1 MSNSAGSQMGNP
13 TRKMRVSDPL
23 VCRPEVM
30 DRSNRHSPEKEESKQ
45 KQADHPFRRQ
55 GILAYVTL
63 WLLSVLF
70 AAVLIAWLAK
80 SAHISSYRGVAQGA
94 FQKLWHGPYMTFYG
108 PVLITARYGDQP
120 YWHQIMVSDLTI
132 SWKDYKQ
139 MKNGELKPIF
149 VSPVINEAVKQINE
163 DLGKRNLPVGE
174 SQHGQD
180 DSALTHGSESQEVD
194 QPEQKL
200 HPQPVPN
207 R

>member
-1 MSNSAGSQMGNP
+1 MSNSAGDPIGKP
-13 TRKMRVSDPL
+13 TGEMRVPNPL
-23 VCRPEVM
+23 DCRPVVM
-30 DRSNRHSPEKEESKQ
+30 DRSNTHSAEEDKSKQ
-45 KQADHPFRRQ
+45 KRTSHWSRRLR
-55 GILAYVTL
+55 IFANVTL

-70 AAVLIAWLAK
+70 TAVLIAWLTK
-80 SAHISSYRGVAQGA
+80 SAHISYRGVAQGA
-94 FQKLWHGPYMTFYG
+94 FQKLWHGQYMTFYG
-108 PVLITARYGDQP
+108 PVLIAARYGDQP

-132 SWKDYKQ
+132 SWKDYEQ

-149 VSPVINEAVKQINE
+149 VSPVINEAVRQINE

-174 SQHGQD
+174 SQHGHD

-200 HPQPVPN
+200 HPQAVPN

>member
-1 MSNSAGSQMGNP
+1 MSNSAGDPIGNP
-13 TRKMRVSDPL
+13 TREMSVPDPL
-23 VCRPEVM
+23 DCRPVVM
-30 DRSNRHSPEKEESKQ
+30 DRSKTHSTEEEKSKQ
-45 KQADHPFRRQ
+45 KRTSHWSRRLR
-55 GILAYVTL
+55 IFANVAL

-70 AAVLIAWLAK
+70 TAVLIAWLTK
-80 SAHISSYRGVAQGA
+80 SAHISYRGMAQGV
-94 FQKLWHGPYMTFYG
+94 FQKLWHGQYMTFYG
-108 PVLITARYGDQP
+108 PVLIAARYGDQP

-132 SWKDYKQ
+132 SWKDYEQ

-149 VSPVINEAVKQINE
+149 VSPVINEAVRQINE

-174 SQHGQD
+174 SQHDHD
-180 DSALTHGSESQEVD
+180 DSALTHGSESQEVY

>member
-1 MSNSAGSQMGNP
+1 MSNSAGDPIGKP
-13 TRKMRVSDPL
+13 TGEMRVPNPL
-23 VCRPEVM
+23 DCRPVVM
-30 DRSNRHSPEKEESKQ
+30 DRSNTHSSEEEKSKQ
-45 KQADHPFRRQ
+45 KQTSHWLRRLR
-55 GILAYVTL
+55 IFANVTL

-70 AAVLIAWLAK
+70 TAVLIAWLTK
-80 SAHISSYRGVAQGA
+80 SAHISYRGVAQGA
-94 FQKLWHGPYMTFYG
+94 FQKLWHGQYMTFYG
-108 PVLITARYGDQP
+108 PVLIAARYGDQP

-132 SWKDYKQ
+132 SWKDYEQ

-149 VSPVINEAVKQINE
+149 VSPVINEAVRQINE

-174 SQHGQD
+174 SQQGHD

-200 HPQPVPN
+200 HPQAVPN

>member
-1 MSNSAGSQMGNP
+1 MSNSTGDPIGNP
-13 TRKMRVSDPL
+13 TREMRAPSPL
-23 VCRPEVM
+23 DCRPVVT
-30 DRSNRHSPEKEESKQ
+30 DRSKTHSSEEEKSKQ
-45 KQADHPFRRQ
+45 KRTSHWFRGLR
-55 GILAYVTL
+55 IFANIAL

-70 AAVLIAWLAK
+70 TAVLIAWLTK
-80 SAHISSYRGVAQGA
+80 SAHISYRGMAQGV
-94 FQKLWHGPYMTFYG
+94 FQKLWHGQYMTFYG
-108 PVLITARYGDQP
+108 PVLIAARYGDQP

-132 SWKDYKQ
+132 SWKDYEQ

-149 VSPVINEAVKQINE
+149 VSPVINEAVRQINE

-174 SQHGQD
+174 SQHDHD

-200 HPQPVPN
+200 HPQSVPN